1 MTPTPLFVGID
12 VAKDALDLCT
22 LPAGDTARVPNTDD
36 GHRALIAGL
45 RDRPVT
51 LIALE
56 ATGGYQ
62 APLVAA
68 LAAAGLPVVVVNPR
82 QVRRFAQ
89 ALGLLAKTDRIDARV
104 LAAFAD
110 KIRPEP
116 RPVPAADQEAVRELL
131 DRRRQ
136 LVQMRTAEANR
147 LDTARSKAVRQQI
160 RKHVAWL
167 DRQLKA
173 VEADLDAA
181 IRACPAWRA
190 DDDLLRTAPGVGPQ
204 VARTLL
210 LDLPELGRLDRRQIG
225 ALVGLAPVNRDSGRS
240 RGKRQI
246 AGGRAAVRCALYMAS
261 LSAVRHGPALRAFY
275 RRLRAAGKAAKVALV
290 AVARKLL
297 TILNSMLR
305 DRLTWDQTRAAQT
318 A

>member
-1 MTPTPLFVGID
+1 MTPTPVFVGID
-12 VAKDALDLCT
+12 VAKDALDVHSS
-22 LPAGDTARVPNTDD
+22 PAGDTARVPNTDD
-36 GHRALIAGL
+36 GHRALIAGF
-45 RDRPVT
+45 RDRPPA
-51 LIALE
+51 LIVLE

-62 APLVAA
+62 TPVVAA
-68 LAAAGLPVVVVNPR
+68 LAAAGLPVVVANPR
-82 QVRRFAQ
+82 QVRSFAK

-110 KIRPEP
+110 KVRPEP
-116 RPVPAADQEAVRELL
+116 RPVPTPDQEAVRELL

-136 LVQMRTAEANR
+136 LVRMRTAEANR
-147 LDTARSKAVRQQI
+147 LDTARSAAVRKQI
-160 RKHVAWL
+160 GKHIAWL

-181 IRACPAWRA
+181 LRASPAWRA
-190 DDDLLRTAPGVGPQ
+190 DDDLLRSAPGVGPQ

-210 LDLPELGRLDRRQIG
+210 VDLPELGRLGRRQIS
-225 ALVGLAPVNRDSGRS
+225 ALVGLAPVNRDSGRA
-240 RGKRQI
+240 RGRRQI
-246 AGGRAAVRCALYMAS
+246 AGGRAAVRSALYMAS
-261 LSAVRHGPALRAFY
+261 LTAVRYSPGLRAFY

-297 TILNSMLR
+297 TILNSMIR
-305 DRLTWDQTRAAQT
+305 DRLTWDQTRAARM